1 MSANP
6 DTYPEGKEFVWKN
19 STDEGPLCTDQEL
32 SSEDKENLLLMYLRD
47 IARYSLLS
55 PEEEAELAREIRE
68 CREELAGLFVKIS
81 IPVREIDELKRRMR
95 TDGQS
100 TGTPPKHYPDLM
112 ERILFRLREIDAEA
126 LRHVQMKELL
136 DKIHWFESRLQD
148 ASAKMVR
155 SNLSLVVSI
164 SKKYLNRGLSLLDLI
179 QEGNIG
185 LMKAVARFDPNR
197 RWRFSTYAVWWIR
210 QAILRGINDKGRTIR
225 VPGHML
231 GAMNRYQRAVGSTE
245 ESEDLPP
252 EQIMEIAR
260 ISRGQWEALQSQLME
275 PLSLETPMG
284 DEEVSLIDVVPD
296 RKGRWPSEEV
306 MQKEL
311 SGKLRKTLKALSPR
325 EETVIKQRFG
335 MDQGRERTLKEI
347 GKQLG
352 LSRERVRQIEKK
364 ALERLKRGNLGKE
377 LKSFK
382 ALDG

>member
-6 DTYPEGKEFVWKN
+6 DTYPEGEEVVWRN
-19 STDEGPLCTDQEL
+19 ATDEGPLCTDQEL
-32 SSEDKENLLLMYLRD
+32 SSEDKENLLLKYLRD

-55 PEEEAELAREIRE
+55 HEEEGELAREIRE
-68 CREELAGLFVKIS
+68 CREELVGLFVKIP
-81 IPVREIDELKRRMR
+81 IPAREIEELKRRMG
-95 TDGQS
+95 TDGKG
-100 TGTPPKHYPDLM
+100 TGTPPNHDAEM
-112 ERILFRLREIDAEA
+112 IDRILFRLREIDAEA
-126 LRHVQMKELL
+126 SRDVQMKESL
-136 DKIHWFESRLQD
+136 DKIHRFESRLRD

-155 SNLSLVVSI
+155 SNLTLVVSI

-185 LMKAVARFDPNR
+185 LMKAVARFDPSR
-197 RWRFSTYAVWWIR
+197 RLRFSTYAVWWIR
-210 QAILRGINDKGRTIR
+210 QAILRGIDDKGRTIR

-231 GAMNRYQRAVGSTE
+231 GAMNRYQRAVGSME

-252 EQIMEIAR
+252 EQIMEMAR
-260 ISRGQWEALQSQLME
+260 ISRGQWEMLQSQLKE

-284 DEEVSLIDVVPD
+284 DEEVSLIDAFPD
-296 RKGRWPSEEV
+296 RRSQSPAEAV

-311 SGKLRKTLKALSPR
+311 SGRVRKTLKALSPR

-335 MDQGRERTLKEI
+335 MDQGRERTLEEI

-352 LSRERVRQIEKK
+352 VSRERVRQIEKR
-364 ALERLKRGNLGKE
+364 ALERLKKWNVGKE
-377 LKSFK
+377 LKNFT

>member
-6 DTYPEGKEFVWKN
+6 DTYPEGNEFVWKN

-55 PEEEAELAREIRE
+55 PEEEAKLAREIRE
-68 CREELAGLFVKIS
+68 CREELVGLFVKVS
-81 IPVREIDELKRRMR
+81 IPLREIDELKRRMR

-100 TGTPPKHYPDLM
+100 TRRPPKHYPDLM

-126 LRHVQMKELL
+126 SRDVQMKELL
-136 DKIHWFESRLQD
+136 DKIHWSESRLRD

-185 LMKAVARFDPNR
+185 LMKAVARFDPSR
-197 RWRFSTYAVWWIR
+197 RLRFSTYAVWWIR
-210 QAILRGINDKGRTIR
+210 QAILRGIDDKGRTIR
-225 VPGHML
+225 VPGHMI

-260 ISRGQWEALQSQLME
+260 ISRGQWEALQSQLKE

-284 DEEVSLIDVVPD
+284 DEEARLIDVVPD

-335 MDQGRERTLKEI
+335 MDQGRERTLEEI
-347 GKQLG
+347 GKQLD
-352 LSRERVRQIEKK
+352 LSRERVRQIEKR

-377 LKSFK
+377 LKKFK